1 MDDDIDALEIAEAIA
16 ARLELGLDDVGAEVI
31 PLTREEAL
39 LALGLVNALVEH
51 LRNGAATNVAAFP
64 TGI

>member
-51 LRNGAATNVAAFP
+51 LRHGAATNVAPFP